1 MKLKNAHM
9 LELVPPTENPNA
21 GGQGPDKDPLSRPVP
36 DSVTK
41 PQKRKQEEISDL
53 EDSPFKPKMKQ
64 RGVTNITMNFHNVSA
79 PITMFNSTRPS
90 GPTFPTQPQTPF
102 QFPLSC
108 HVEEIPTPE
117 EAVAFSAM
125 EADYLRRS
133 GVKDD
138 VSITNSMLSIDSND
152 WKMVKFTQSQL

>member
-41 PQKRKQEEISDL
+41 AKKRKKDDISDL
-53 EDSPFKPKMKQ
+53 EDSPFKPNKTRQ

-79 PITMFNSTRPS
+79 PITMFNSSRPGAS
-90 GPTFPTQPQTPF
+90 SFPSQPALFHP
-102 QFPLSC
+102 PW
-108 HVEEIPTPE
+108 
-117 EAVAFSAM
+117 
-125 EADYLRRS
+125 LRY
-133 GVKDD
+133 
-138 VSITNSMLSIDSND
+138 
-152 WKMVKFTQSQL
+152 